1 MEKHSEKSPPW
12 SGGPYGQVET
22 GFEVKLSF
30 AFVSFLQNFYWWKG
44 PSCRNNSKLDIHSF
58 KTGKQ
63 EGGDITGERDK
74 QRKGRGESGR
84 VPEISLMAVV
94 SLYLIERRRRAGERR
109 REMTR

>member
-1 MEKHSEKSPPW
+1 MLLFPSSKTST
-12 SGGPYGQVET
+12 GGKGQAAEAT
-22 GFEVKLSF
+22 P
-30 AFVSFLQNFYWWKG
+30 NWTYT
-44 PSCRNNSKLDIHSF
+44 HF
-58 KTGKQ
+58 KAGKQ